1 MKNEDIVQKKNHL
14 SLIYMKLKLD
24 ELKDKCRKLNLKI
37 TGNKQD
43 LVNRIISVEVTDD
56 NIQDLIYSTTQSF
69 TSKINFQPTNFMR
82 IILILLMYLIENFMR
97 KNAMIK

>member
-69 TSKINFQPTNFMR
+69 TSKNQP
-82 IILILLMYLIENFMR
+82 ILCG
-97 KNAMIK
+97 